1 MRLYHHNSHGGVN
14 ICHANMKTQIH
25 SDLSA
30 RIIPYQKQ
38 KEKSIAIAMLLLNPA
53 TTYPPGPFPAKYYQR
68 AEA

>member
-38 KEKSIAIAMLLLNPA
+38 KEKSIAIAMLFLVI
-53 TTYPPGPFPAKYYQR
+53 
-68 AEA
+68 